1 MGRTCTWQFK
11 TLYEFFIRRYINYPT
26 ADFKKSANRQ
36 CCVGWAVN
44 GWLRRIEGMCKLFPE
59 KLLKKSMAKQNAVTK
74 ARQDNMLEKLRE
86 YGKLELC
93 HLIGIGYAGFLEDN
107 RELNITC
114 PSLILVGEKDCT
126 GKVKQYNKA
135 WSQKTGIQLNWI
147 PDAAHNSNV
156 DNPEMVNRCIEKF
169 LVKLTSVKC
178 I

>member
-1 MGRTCTWQFK
+1 
-11 TLYEFFIRRYINYPT
+11 
-26 ADFKKSANRQ
+26 
-36 CCVGWAVN
+36 
-44 GWLRRIEGMCKLFPE
+44 
-59 KLLKKSMAKQNAVTK
+59 MAKQNAVTK
-74 ARQDNMLEKLRE
+74 AGQDNMLDMLRG

-93 HLIGIGYAGFLEDN
+93 HLMGIGYAGFLEDN

-126 GKVKQYNKA
+126 AKVKQYNKA
-135 WSQKTGIQLNWI
+135 WSQKTGIQLIWI
-147 PDAAHNSNV
+147 SDAAHNSNV